1 MFKTLRKDDKNIIA
15 SDIRFFLKVQK
26 SFFAI
31 FTPTMRKLV
40 GTGYF
45 PRNPDPYNIGM
56 VGRTS
61 EKCLPLSSFTKCY
74 IYII

>member
-56 VGRTS
+56 VGKTS
-61 EKCLPLSSFTKCY
+61 KRFTPKFLYKMLY
-74 IYII
+74 IA